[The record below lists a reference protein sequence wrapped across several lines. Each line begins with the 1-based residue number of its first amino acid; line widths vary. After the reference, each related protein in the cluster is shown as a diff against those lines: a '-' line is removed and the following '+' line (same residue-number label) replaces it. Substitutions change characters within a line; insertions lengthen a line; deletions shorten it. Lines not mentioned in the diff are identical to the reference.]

1 MDYYKIGQRI
11 RKYRNAYN
19 LTQEQL
25 ADKIGISPTHMS
37 HIEPGNPKLSLAV
50 LVNIA
55 KELSVQT
62 DELLFDKP
70 KISKTEVAEEII
82 STLESCSLHDMYI
95 LSDVIK
101 AVKISL
107 EKHENKK

>member
-37 HIEPGNPKLSLAV
+37 HIETGKTKLSLAV

-55 KELSVQT
+55 KEL
-62 DELLFDKP
+62 
-70 KISKTEVAEEII
+70 
-82 STLESCSLHDMYI
+82 
-95 LSDVIK
+95 
-101 AVKISL
+101 
-107 EKHENKK
+107 